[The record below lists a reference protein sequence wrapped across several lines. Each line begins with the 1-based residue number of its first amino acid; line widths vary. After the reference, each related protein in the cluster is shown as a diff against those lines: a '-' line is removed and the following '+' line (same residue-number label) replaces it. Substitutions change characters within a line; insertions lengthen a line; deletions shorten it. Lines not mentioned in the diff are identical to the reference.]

1 MPGYLRLGFS
11 EERNHVSKL
20 SRRTKARDAF
30 TLVELMIVVTIVAIL
45 ALVAIPL
52 YSQNTIG
59 AIMSEGISG
68 AGTIKTAERIYFSQN
83 GAYGTLAQLQAS
95 NLIGATDLNGKY
107 FQQANYAVTGGATFL
122 VTVTAGATAKAA
134 NGKTYIVDNTGAE
147 TGTWKT
153 GQ

>member
-1 MPGYLRLGFS
+1 MR
-11 EERNHVSKL
+11 KL
-20 SRRTKARDAF
+20 MQQMRRKQAF

-59 AIMSEGISG
+59 AIMSEGVSG
-68 AGTIKTAERIYFSQN
+68 AGTVKTAERVYFSQN
-83 GAYGTLAQLQAS
+83 GAYGTLAQLVAV
-95 NLIGATDLNGKY
+95 NVIGATDLNGKY
-107 FQQANYAVTGGATFL
+107 FQQANYQVVGGATFL
-122 VTVTAGATAKAA
+122 ITVTAGATAKAA
-134 NGKTYIVDNTGAE
+134 NGQTYIVDNTGTE

>member
-1 MPGYLRLGFS
+1 MAESLHLGFANR
-11 EERNHVSKL
+11 RNL

-59 AIMSEGISG
+59 AIMSEGVSG
-68 AGTIKTAERIYFSQN
+68 AGTLKTAERVYFSQN
-83 GAYGTLAQLQAS
+83 GAYGSLAQLTTA

-107 FQQANYAVTGGATFL
+107 FQQANYQVVGGATFL
-122 VTVTAGATAKAA
+122 ITVTAGATAKAA
-134 NGKTYIVDNTGAE
+134 NGQTYIVDNTGAE

>member
-1 MPGYLRLGFS
+1 MR
-11 EERNHVSKL
+11 KL
-20 SRRTKARDAF
+20 IQKMRRKQAF

-59 AIMSEGISG
+59 AIMSEGVSG
-68 AGTIKTAERIYFSQN
+68 AGTIKTAERVYFSQN
-83 GAYGTLAQLQAS
+83 NTYGTLAQLQTA

-122 VTVTAGATAKAA
+122 ITVTAPAAAKAA
-134 NGKTYIVDNTGAE
+134 AGQTYIVDNTGAE

>member
-1 MPGYLRLGFS
+1 MRMRRLIQDVRQ
-11 EERNHVSKL
+11 EK
-20 SRRTKARDAF
+20 AF

-59 AIMSEGISG
+59 AIMSEGVSG
-68 AGTIKTAERIYFSQN
+68 AGTIKTAERVYFSQN
-83 GAYGTLAQLQAS
+83 NAYGTLAQLQAS
-95 NLIGATDLNGKY
+95 NLLGPTDLNGKY
-107 FQQANYAVTGGATFL
+107 FQQADYAATGGATFL
-122 VTVTAGATAKAA
+122 ITVTANATAKAA
-134 NGKTYIVDNTGAE
+134 QGQTYIVDNTGAE

>member
-1 MPGYLRLGFS
+1 MR
-11 EERNHVSKL
+11 KL
-20 SRRTKARDAF
+20 MLQMRRKQAF

-59 AIMSEGISG
+59 AIMSEGVSG
-68 AGTIKTAERIYFSQN
+68 AGTIKTAERVYFSQN
-83 GAYGTLAQLQAS
+83 NTYGTLAQLQTA

-122 VTVTAGATAKAA
+122 ITVTAPAAAKAA
-134 NGKTYIVDNTGAE
+134 AGQTYIVDNTGAE

>member
-1 MPGYLRLGFS
+1 MR
-11 EERNHVSKL
+11 KL
-20 SRRTKARDAF
+20 IQITRRKQAF

-59 AIMSEGISG
+59 AIMSEGVSG
-68 AGTIKTAERIYFSQN
+68 AGTVKTAERVYFSQN
-83 GAYGTLAQLQAS
+83 AAYGTLAQLVAS
-95 NLIGATDLNGKY
+95 NLLGATDLDGKY
-107 FQQANYAVTGGATFL
+107 FKQVDYQAAGGATFL
-122 VTVTAGATAKAA
+122 ITVTANAARAKGAT
-134 NGKTYIVDNTGAE
+134 GQTYIVDQAGTE

>member
-1 MPGYLRLGFS
+1 MSAIS
-11 EERNHVSKL
+11 EVSLSEGCRL

-59 AIMSEGISG
+59 SIMSEGVSG
-68 AGTIKTAERIYFSQN
+68 AGTIKTAERVYFSQN
-83 GAYGTLAQLQAS
+83 GAYGSLAQLVTA

-107 FQQANYAVTGGATFL
+107 FMQADYQAVGGATFL
-122 VTVTAGATAKAA
+122 ITVTANATAKAA
-134 NGKTYIVDNTGAE
+134 QGQTYIVDNTGAE

>member
-1 MPGYLRLGFS
+1 M
-11 EERNHVSKL
+11 SKL

>member
-1 MPGYLRLGFS
+1 M
-11 EERNHVSKL
+11 SKL

-45 ALVAIPL
+45 ALVSIPL
-52 YSQNTIG
+52 YLQNTIG
-59 AIMSEGISG
+59 SIMSEGVTG
-68 AGTIKTAERIYFSQN
+68 AGTIKTAERVYFVQN
-83 GAYGTLAQLQAS
+83 AAYGSLAQLEAN

-107 FQQANYAVTGGATFL
+107 FQQANYAATGGATCL
-122 VTVTAGATAKAA
+122 ITVTATATAKAA
-134 NGKTYIVDNTGAE
+134 NGQTYVVDNNGNE